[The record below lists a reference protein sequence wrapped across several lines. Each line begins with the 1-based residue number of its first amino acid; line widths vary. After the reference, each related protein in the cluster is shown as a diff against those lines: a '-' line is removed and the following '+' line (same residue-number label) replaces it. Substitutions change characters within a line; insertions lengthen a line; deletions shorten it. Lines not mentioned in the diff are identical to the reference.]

1 MFQMFIRTMCSTT
14 IKKKPPIPVFGL
26 EGRYVSALYS
36 AASQNN
42 ELELVE
48 NSLNDFQTLL
58 TRPKVVDFI
67 ATSLIPRPAKAKLLM
82 DIAKQAGMP
91 STAVNFL
98 GLVAENGRLKQL
110 RRMINLYHTVM
121 VAHRNEALCEV
132 ITAEPLDSSTKQALT
147 AVLQKFVKSGKNIQ
161 ITEKISKDIIGG
173 VIVGF
178 ENKHVDLSIARSLNK
193 YRELL
198 KQPV

>member
-1 MFQMFIRTMCSTT
+1 
-14 IKKKPPIPVFGL
+14 
-26 EGRYVSALYS
+26 
-36 AASQNN
+36 
-42 ELELVE
+42 
-48 NSLNDFQTLL
+48 
-58 TRPKVVDFI
+58 
-67 ATSLIPRPAKAKLLM
+67 
-82 DIAKQAGMP
+82 MP